1 MICLAPFRV
10 AQTFYKTGEK
20 ITTSWGFEKCS
31 CPGKL
36 MQVSKLG
43 VVTPV
48 HLSAERPC
56 YHYRR
61 FSHINDNDGCSSRK
75 GQYSETP
82 WPQGAGVLPSFQ
94 LSLPCDRASSETKR
108 TLSRPT
114 LTVQDMTVGSAKS
127 LPFRRLILLVA
138 TYARLQALLLSS
150 QRREER
156 FSCPGVHRLT
166 VLWSLVRT
174 SILLLSIAPNEASKE
189 RNAFHPLH
197 KCQGLS
203 SDLRC
208 KSHLMM
214 RRGSRWFSSG
224 SSRGSWIT
232 SGFLCGF
239 FRAV

>member
-1 MICLAPFRV
+1 MARSVVPLPP
-10 AQTFYKTGEK
+10 
-20 ITTSWGFEKCS
+20 TSRPS
-31 CPGKL
+31 C
-36 MQVSKLG
+36 
-43 VVTPV
+43 
-48 HLSAERPC
+48 A
-56 YHYRR
+56 
-61 FSHINDNDGCSSRK
+61 
-75 GQYSETP
+75 ETP

-114 LTVQDMTVGSAKS
+114 RTVQDMTVGSAKS

-208 KSHLMM
+208 NSPQKME
-214 RRGSRWFSSG
+214 
-224 SSRGSWIT
+224 
-232 SGFLCGF
+232 
-239 FRAV
+239 

>member
-1 MICLAPFRV
+1 VDKATLAVNIFQRSARRRNGWEKREGV
-10 AQTFYKTGEK
+10 GAQCIAPRHFDAWEIAGSG
-20 ITTSWGFEKCS
+20 I
-31 CPGKL
+31 
-36 MQVSKLG
+36 V
-43 VVTPV
+43 
-48 HLSAERPC
+48 
-56 YHYRR
+56 
-61 FSHINDNDGCSSRK
+61 
-75 GQYSETP
+75 SETP

-208 KSHLMM
+208 N
-214 RRGSRWFSSG
+214 GTTYSG
-224 SSRGSWIT
+224 YCFIGGGYQYCGYDACAGFH
-232 SGFLCGF
+232 SGG
-239 FRAV
+239 RQSAE

>member
-138 TYARLQALLLSS
+138 TYAHLQALLLSS

-156 FSCPGVHRLT
+156 GSPALGFIALRSYGA
-166 VLWSLVRT
+166 
-174 SILLLSIAPNEASKE
+174 LLEQVYYC
-189 RNAFHPLH
+189 
-197 KCQGLS
+197 CQ
-203 SDLRC
+203 
-208 KSHLMM
+208 
-214 RRGSRWFSSG
+214 
-224 SSRGSWIT
+224 
-232 SGFLCGF
+232 
-239 FRAV
+239 